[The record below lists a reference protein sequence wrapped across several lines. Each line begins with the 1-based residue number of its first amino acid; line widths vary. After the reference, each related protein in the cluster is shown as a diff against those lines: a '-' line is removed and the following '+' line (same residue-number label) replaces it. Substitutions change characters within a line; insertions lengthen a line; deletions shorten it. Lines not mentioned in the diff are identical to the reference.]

1 MFSFKF
7 VLSRFL
13 SAGSSRHWKEVLQ
26 EFTGDT
32 EMNPAALLEYFEP
45 LRKWLKEENQ
55 KLRVPI
61 GWGATDS
68 K

>member
-1 MFSFKF
+1 MNF
-7 VLSRFL
+7 SRFL
-13 SAGSSRHWKEVLQ
+13 SAGASRHWTEVLQ

-32 EMNPAALLEYFEP
+32 TMDSAGILGYFEP
-45 LRKWLKEENQ
+45 LRKWLKEENR

-68 K
+68 KSFKF